1 MDSVPGFHMNTE
13 DINTGGTGLCV
24 SVLTRS
30 SVPCVSVFPINSTE
44 GNVPSRYCDSFR
56 AIHLHKMRGSC
67 ALRSCLHTPHPS
79 RRLRPRRASAGPAA
93 AGHTS
98 SVSPLAGDASS
109 HLPHEG
115 KAEAERDFAAEWR
128 ELAEAHPEV
137 VGKELPEDI
146 YRACMESEL
155 PPLRVYETMMLSKQ
169 AEEIESLK
177 KEIATLRQNAE
188 TAARA
193 PVSAVSDYGGS
204 TEPEDL
210 FARSFKSY

>member
-1 MDSVPGFHMNTE
+1 MDEKEAQVKDEFTE
-13 DINTGGTGLCV
+13 K
-24 SVLTRS
+24 
-30 SVPCVSVFPINSTE
+30 TE
-44 GNVPSRYCDSFR
+44 
-56 AIHLHKMRGSC
+56 
-67 ALRSCLHTPHPS
+67 
-79 RRLRPRRASAGPAA
+79 AA
-93 AGHTS
+93 ARESAAAPADDPSSEAGQPEEQPDNEQPSEESSEGGIFDARVEGENAGEAASPTS
-98 SVSPLAGDASS
+98 ETGDGTPVSSFVGDSDPSPVSPQ
-109 HLPHEG
+109 
-115 KAEAERDFAAEWR
+115 RDFAAEWR

>member
-1 MDSVPGFHMNTE
+1 MDEKEAQVKDEFTEKMEAAALESAAAAAEDPSSEAGQPEAQPNTE
-13 DINTGGTGLCV
+13 QPSEESSEGGI
-24 SVLTRS
+24 
-30 SVPCVSVFPINSTE
+30 FDAQMAE
-44 GNVPSRYCDSFR
+44 GVEE
-56 AIHLHKMRGSC
+56 
-67 ALRSCLHTPHPS
+67 T
-79 RRLRPRRASAGPAA
+79 ASAEENTSSTAA
-93 AGHTS
+93 A
-98 SVSPLAGDASS
+98 VP
-109 HLPHEG
+109 LPHDG
-115 KAEAERDFAAEWR
+115 KVGEERDFAAEWR

-155 PPLRVYETMMLSKQ
+155 SPLRVYETMMLTKQ

-204 TEPEDL
+204 AEPEDL

>member
-1 MDSVPGFHMNTE
+1 MDEKEAQVKDEFTE
-13 DINTGGTGLCV
+13 KMGAAALESAAAAAEDPSSEAGQPEAQSNPEQPSEENSGGIFDARVEGENAGEASSPTSETGDGTPV
-24 SVLTRS
+24 SS
-30 SVPCVSVFPINSTE
+30 SVGDSD
-44 GNVPSRYCDSFR
+44 PS
-56 AIHLHKMRGSC
+56 
-67 ALRSCLHTPHPS
+67 P
-79 RRLRPRRASAGPAA
+79 
-93 AGHTS
+93 
-98 SVSPLAGDASS
+98 VSPPG
-109 HLPHEG
+109 
-115 KAEAERDFAAEWR
+115 RDFAAEWR

-155 PPLRVYETMMLSKQ
+155 SPLRVYETMMLTKQ

-204 TEPEDL
+204 AEPEDL

>member
-1 MDSVPGFHMNTE
+1 MDEKEAQVKNEITE
-13 DINTGGTGLCV
+13 
-24 SVLTRS
+24 
-30 SVPCVSVFPINSTE
+30 
-44 GNVPSRYCDSFR
+44 
-56 AIHLHKMRGSC
+56 KMEAP
-67 ALRSCLHTPHPS
+67 ALEN
-79 RRLRPRRASAGPAA
+79 PAA
-93 AGHTS
+93 PAEDPSSEAGQPEAKTNPEQPSEERSEGGIFDAEMAEADLNLPSGADETLPPAGDLPTS
-98 SVSPLAGDASS
+98 SD
-109 HLPHEG
+109 EG

>member
-1 MDSVPGFHMNTE
+1 MDEKEAQVKDEFTEKMEAAALESAAAPAEDPSSEAGQPEAQPNTE
-13 DINTGGTGLCV
+13 QPSEERSEGGIFDAEKQEADLN
-24 SVLTRS
+24 SPSPNS
-30 SVPCVSVFPINSTE
+30 SDEVFPPAGDLSAASQE
-44 GNVPSRYCDSFR
+44 GE
-56 AIHLHKMRGSC
+56 
-67 ALRSCLHTPHPS
+67 T
-79 RRLRPRRASAGPAA
+79 
-93 AGHTS
+93 
-98 SVSPLAGDASS
+98 VSPQ
-109 HLPHEG
+109 
-115 KAEAERDFAAEWR
+115 RDFAAEWR

-155 PPLRVYETMMLSKQ
+155 SPLRVYETMMLTKQ
-169 AEEIESLK
+169 AEEIESLRR
-177 KEIATLRQNAE
+177 EIATLRQNAE

>member
-1 MDSVPGFHMNTE
+1 MDEKEAQVKNEITE
-13 DINTGGTGLCV
+13 KMEAAALESAAAPAEDPSSEAGQPEAKTNPEQPSEENSGGIFDAENAEADLN
-24 SVLTRS
+24 SPSPNS
-30 SVPCVSVFPINSTE
+30 SNEVFPPAGDLSAASQE
-44 GNVPSRYCDSFR
+44 GE
-56 AIHLHKMRGSC
+56 
-67 ALRSCLHTPHPS
+67 T
-79 RRLRPRRASAGPAA
+79 
-93 AGHTS
+93 
-98 SVSPLAGDASS
+98 VSPQ
-109 HLPHEG
+109 
-115 KAEAERDFAAEWR
+115 RDFAAEWR

>member
-1 MDSVPGFHMNTE
+1 MDEKEAQVKDEFTEKMEAAALENPAAPAEDPSSEAGQPEAQPNTE
-13 DINTGGTGLCV
+13 QPSEERSEGGIFDAEKQEADLN
-24 SVLTRS
+24 SPSPNS
-30 SVPCVSVFPINSTE
+30 SDEVFP
-44 GNVPSRYCDSFR
+44 P
-56 AIHLHKMRGSC
+56 
-67 ALRSCLHTPHPS
+67 
-79 RRLRPRRASAGPAA
+79 
-93 AGHTS
+93 
-98 SVSPLAGDASS
+98 AGDVLPSS
-109 HLPHEG
+109 EEG

-155 PPLRVYETMMLSKQ
+155 SPLRVYETMMLTKQ
-169 AEEIESLK
+169 AEEIESLR